1 MSLNISGDVYFGEGD
16 LVRALQ
22 EYKKGLQCDA
32 GNINLLNSLGVAL
45 AMINRLAPARACFEQ
60 ALAVDSANF
69 MALYN
74 IGLAEQAGGRQEQ
87 AYLYLAK
94 ALRHFDGQAGNREVY
109 SELHLQLG
117 ILACETGRFQQALEY
132 FYAWRHRSSGQGPDR
147 ACYHAGRAYSGLGD
161 TRQAMT
167 ELQRAL
173 RFDAVDAR
181 AMNLLAQVYFQ
192 AGEGDPIALA
202 LAEKS
207 VELEPG
213 QKGYR
218 LLLAE
223 IQLRCGM
230 FRQAG
235 ENARRC
241 IHVRQFRPKG
251 QLLLAQVHAATGKLS
266 LARRWFRRILGQPD
280 LSPGMYQEAEAGLLS
295 IES

>member
-1 MSLNISGDVYFGEGD
+1 
-16 LVRALQ
+16 
-22 EYKKGLQCDA
+22 
-32 GNINLLNSLGVAL
+32 
-45 AMINRLAPARACFEQ
+45 MINRLVAARACFEQ
-60 ALAVDSANF
+60 ALAVESANF

-94 ALRHFDGQAGNREVY
+94 ALGHFDDQAGSREAY
-109 SELHLQLG
+109 SELQMQLG

-132 FYAWRHRSSGQGPDR
+132 FHAWRHNGSAQGPDR

-161 TRQAMT
+161 KRQAMT

-173 RFDAVDAR
+173 RFDEVDAR

-207 VELEPG
+207 VQLEPG

-251 QLLLAQVHAATGKLS
+251 QLLLAQVHAATGRLP

-280 LSPGMYQEAEAGLLS
+280 LSPGLYQEAEAGLLS
-295 IES
+295 IKS